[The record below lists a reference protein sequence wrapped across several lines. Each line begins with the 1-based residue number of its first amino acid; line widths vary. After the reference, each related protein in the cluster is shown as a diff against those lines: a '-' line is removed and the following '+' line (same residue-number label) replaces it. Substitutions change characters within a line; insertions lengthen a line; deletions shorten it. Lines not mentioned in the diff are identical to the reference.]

1 MEDLEAELK
10 RLQKIRDELERE
22 NRAEYRKLTLAA
34 LLASTAALLTKQ
46 ASELTFPHAH
56 WNGAMTVGAFTVVLI
71 VLVLNFCV
79 RARKTPRGISGYLNV
94 EKRLLID
101 EMPNIF
107 QILSLLSFLTLL
119 SKRQLVKIAVTIVV
133 TFLLLVYLTSR
144 RREMIYRTYGST
156 KKTADDVTVS
166 FNIILGY
173 IIGLTV
179 YGLVSLVSIQIRT

>member
-1 MEDLEAELK
+1 M
-10 RLQKIRDELERE
+10 ELERE

-79 RARKTPRGISGYLNV
+79 RARKTPRGILGYLNV

-144 RREMIYRTYGST
+144 RREMVYRTYGST